1 MKGRT
6 ESDTKALSRLAFVI
20 FGFIALSY
28 AAGIA
33 AGVVWGVGIEAFDVV
48 MVLFPLVGFFI
59 AWHRP
64 RNAIGWI
71 MLGIGVTAALGIAFG
86 GYASYG
92 LEIAPGSLPR
102 PDVALLLTQ
111 PLWIPQIVP
120 IGTFLILLFPDGKL
134 PSPGWRKW
142 AWFCI
147 IAMVLPFIGILI
159 APGSFAESGFPQF
172 KNPIGIE
179 ALGPYVDAL
188 FLVIL
193 LIPISIVGCAVSLI
207 RRFRR
212 SRGQQ
217 RQQLKWLAAAG
228 GLVAIVYFLLI
239 LLRIPFEVL
248 HRSVPGWIE
257 TFGSFG
263 VLLFCLIPFA
273 IAVAVF
279 RYRLYDVDRIINRTL
294 VYGALTGVLGASYA
308 AIVAVAGT
316 VLEGSAFITA
326 GATLAVA
333 ALFQPLRRRI
343 QAFIDKSFYRRKYD
357 AARTVEAF
365 SGRLRQEV
373 DLEAMQDELLAATR
387 ETVQPRQASVW
398 LRG

>member
-1 MKGRT
+1 MART
-6 ESDTKALSRLAFVI
+6 EGDTKTLSRLAFVI
-20 FGFIALSY
+20 FGFIAFWY
-28 AAGIA
+28 A
-33 AGVVWGVGIEAFDVV
+33 AGVVAAAVWGLGIEGFDVI
-48 MVLFPLVGFFI
+48 MLPFPLVGFFI

-92 LEIAPGSLPR
+92 LEVDPGSLPR

-120 IGTFLILLFPDGKL
+120 IGTFLILLFPDGRL

-142 AWFCI
+142 AWLCI
-147 IAMVLPFIGILI
+147 VAMVLPFIGILI
-159 APGSFAESGFPQF
+159 SPGSFAESGFPQID
-172 KNPIGIE
+172 NPIGID
-179 ALGPYVDAL
+179 ALGPYMGVL
-188 FLVIL
+188 FVIIL

-228 GLVAIVYFLLI
+228 GLVAVVYLLLI
-239 LLRIPFEVL
+239 FLRLPFEVL
-248 HRSVPGWIE
+248 HRPVPRWIDA
-257 TFGSFG
+257 FGSFG
-263 VLLFCLIPFA
+263 ILLFCLIPFA

-316 VLEGSAFITA
+316 VLKGSAFITA

-343 QAFIDKSFYRRKYD
+343 QAFIDKRFYRRKYD
-357 AARTVEAF
+357 AVRAVEAF

-373 DLEAMQDELLAATR
+373 DLEAMRDELLAATR
-387 ETVQPRQASVW
+387 ETVQPQRASVW